1 MSSDSNKHN
10 TKLPK
15 QQEFD
20 ANQERCTPEEKLE
33 EIINGAKRRLKH
45 AKSRLAG
52 TNKRQSVIKENNGKL
67 TEHGGWDRGY
77 WEGKIAS
84 LEDSIDDLNELK
96 MMLKRKGV

>member
-1 MSSDSNKHN
+1 MSSDTNN
-10 TKLPK
+10 PITKVPK
-15 QQEFD
+15 QHEFD
-20 ANQERCTPEEKLE
+20 ADQERCTPEEKLE
-33 EIINGAKRRLKH
+33 EIINGTKRRLKH
-45 AKSRLAG
+45 AQNRLAR

-84 LEDSIDDLNELK
+84 LEDSMDDLNELK